1 MWDAIAK
8 VLTNQ
13 NAFMVMIYGLVVFL
27 IMVLLAKMGWLR
39 LNTSKFGLGD
49 DYRERDIIRQQTE
62 WAHIY
67 CEGLRHTIDEMC
79 KDVEGYDPY
88 VTMYILERMYGEVV
102 EWITYN
108 HINVE
113 SDYISIKQEKVKA
126 LLASM
131 TVKPDNFTSKKFMTK
146 VDDWT
151 SEIIHRLVKI
161 REVYK

>member
-1 MWDAIAK
+1 
-8 VLTNQ
+8 
-13 NAFMVMIYGLVVFL
+13 
-27 IMVLLAKMGWLR
+27 
-39 LNTSKFGLGD
+39 
-49 DYRERDIIRQQTE
+49 
-62 WAHIY
+62 
-67 CEGLRHTIDEMC
+67 
-79 KDVEGYDPY
+79 
-88 VTMYILERMYGEVV
+88 MYILERMYGEVV

-131 TVKPDNFTSKKFMTK
+131 TVKPDIFTSKKFMTK